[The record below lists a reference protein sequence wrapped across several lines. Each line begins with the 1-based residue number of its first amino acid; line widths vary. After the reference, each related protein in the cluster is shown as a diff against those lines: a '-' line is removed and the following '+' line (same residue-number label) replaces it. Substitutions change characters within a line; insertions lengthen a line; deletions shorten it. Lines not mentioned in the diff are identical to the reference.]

1 MGVFNKMNKLFENKR
16 VCNSIIGIVVVCV
29 LLFCSYIFVLQP
41 IVVFCSPFTEFE
53 TYQGMDYYN
62 SGDYKELEMGSQF
75 IDTFLSYEVAEDCE
89 IIDFFYR
96 DYKPYDSIVYGKKA
110 DIYAIDLYTGEDYEA
125 VKSYVV
131 EEGTFFTE
139 LSKEGQTVRFYLMPN
154 DVAQTGLFL
163 FALEDTYGFLRFV
176 LISDRTE
183 SDFRFNSEI
192 RDSLDGGP
200 SFVWDMDELFA
211 NSVWSNY
218 KTVANTAS

>member
-1 MGVFNKMNKLFENKR
+1 MKKRTVKLLIS
-16 VCNSIIGIVVVCV
+16 VAIIGV

-41 IVVFCSPFTEFE
+41 IIVFCSPFTEFE
-53 TYQGMDYYN
+53 TYQGMDYYH

-125 VKSYVV
+125 VKSYVGAK
-131 EEGTFFTE
+131 GTHFTE
-139 LSKEGQTVRFYLMPN
+139 LSEEGQTIHFYLMPN
-154 DVAQTGLFL
+154 DSGEKGLFL
-163 FALEDTYGFLRFV
+163 FAMEDAHGFLRFV

-192 RDSLDGGP
+192 RYSLDGGP